1 MIFRK
6 LGPWAVA
13 VALVGTSTALMQ
25 PAAQA
30 LPGQRLPG
38 MPSSMWQ
45 TNARVLTMEYRNG
58 PTTDT
63 VDVTLTERSHDI
75 AVENGGGA
83 AARFD
88 LSPTP

>member
-1 MIFRK
+1 
-6 LGPWAVA
+6 
-13 VALVGTSTALMQ
+13 
-25 PAAQA
+25 
-30 LPGQRLPG
+30 